1 VWLCLKF
8 LAGTQRP
15 LPKLQHVGARRSDQ
29 QDRKPPFGSVPQ
41 GVCLIRRYDLDLIDR
56 SRTVLQEFCKR
67 SSKACSELAKRTDTR
82 ICAPLLYC
90 YKHPLADLAS
100 GSERIEGQAP
110 ELTKL
115 CGSTRDRLV
124 DLSAR
129 TPSCSFMHSV
139 SILTTTVIAS
149 TMLELGHL
157 SERGQMDTHAVWLDT
172 LVTRTDRAPGAPA
185 AVAPVLH
192 QTATFRAADDAS
204 FLEMASTPRHS
215 AYYTRDGNPTI
226 SNVESL
232 IAALEGAESCL
243 LTASGMGAMSTA
255 VLGLVRQ
262 GDHVVAQRTH
272 YMGTT
277 QLLTEVLPRFG
288 VDVSMVDQV
297 DSDAIE
303 EAVTAKTR
311 LVMIETPAN
320 PLLTL
325 TDLAR
330 VAELAR
336 RHGVLT
342 LCDNTIG
349 TPVNQ
354 QPIGLGIDLVVHSA
368 TKFLGGHH
376 DLMAGAIVGTRAL
389 VDQIWRSH
397 VVLGAVA
404 DPFAGWLLIRGLRT
418 LVLRV
423 QRQNQTALR
432 LAKHLAEHPKVSH
445 VHYPGLL
452 SHPQHALALQQMR
465 GGFGGLLSIEL
476 RGGFKAGNDFINAM
490 RLPARAVSFG
500 GFESLATQPAAMWA
514 GSIGDSAAEAAG
526 IAPGLIR
533 LAVGLEHPDDLL
545 EDLDQALQIV

>member
-1 VWLCLKF
+1 
-8 LAGTQRP
+8 
-15 LPKLQHVGARRSDQ
+15 
-29 QDRKPPFGSVPQ
+29 
-41 GVCLIRRYDLDLIDR
+41 
-56 SRTVLQEFCKR
+56 
-67 SSKACSELAKRTDTR
+67 
-82 ICAPLLYC
+82 
-90 YKHPLADLAS
+90 
-100 GSERIEGQAP
+100 
-110 ELTKL
+110 
-115 CGSTRDRLV
+115 
-124 DLSAR
+124 
-129 TPSCSFMHSV
+129 
-139 SILTTTVIAS
+139 
-149 TMLELGHL
+149 
-157 SERGQMDTHAVWLDT
+157 MDTHAFRLDT
-172 LVTRTDRAPGAPA
+172 LLTRTDRAAGSPA
-185 AVAPVLH
+185 DVAPVLH
-192 QTATFRAADDAS
+192 QTATFRASDDAT
-204 FLEMASTPRHS
+204 FLQMASTPRHV

-226 SNVESL
+226 SDVESL

-277 QLLTEVLPRFG
+277 QLLSEVLPRFG
-288 VDVSMVDQV
+288 VEVSVVDQL
-297 DSDAIE
+297 DPGAME
-303 EAVTAKTR
+303 QAVTAKTR
-311 LVMIETPAN
+311 LLIVETPAN

-330 VAELAR
+330 VAVLGR
-336 RHGVLT
+336 SCGVLT

-376 DLMAGAIVGTRAL
+376 DLMAGAIVGARTL

-397 VVLGAVA
+397 VVLGAVS
-404 DPFAGWLLIRGLRT
+404 DPFAGWLLMRGLRT
-418 LVLRV
+418 LALRV

-432 LAKHLAEHPKVSH
+432 VARHLAEHPKVAR
-445 VHYPGLL
+445 VHYPGLT
-452 SHPQHALALQQMR
+452 SHPQHALAARQMR
-465 GGFGGLLSIEL
+465 GGFGGLLSFEL
-476 RGGFKAGNDFINAM
+476 RDGFEAGNKFVNTM

-526 IAPGLIR
+526 IVPGLIR

-545 EDLDQALQIV
+545 EDLDRTLALV